1 MTVKRQHEPVAS
13 SFSLLWKMTSID
25 ELFKSSGTTNGKRK
39 PTYSSD
45 PTRHHKVLKLG
56 QRSDPDGK
64 AQVADHNS
72 LDVSTNGFDG
82 VEEEDDGMA
91 GPERPPDHEID
102 EPDNDD
108 EEGRFFGGGVNNDT
122 AEVLDIIEERD
133 KEEFVP
139 DKFDISWL
147 RKTALNFERKI
158 SRNAEL
164 RAKYEDD
171 PQKFMKSEADLDNDI
186 KALSI
191 LSEHSDLYPEFAKL
205 GSVNSLATLL
215 SHENTDISI
224 DAIEIISE
232 LTAEDVEA
240 EPEAWNAL
248 VDALL
253 EADLLDL
260 LSQNLERL
268 DENNDADKSGV
279 YHSLSLLENL
289 ASQSSVSEK
298 IGKTTTLLQWLLQR
312 AERKES
318 HVGQNKQY
326 AAEVLAI
333 LLQTS
338 PASRKK
344 LTEIDGIDKL
354 LQLLSAYRKRDP
366 AKESNEE
373 EYMENLFDCITCLVD
388 EVDGKGKF
396 TDAEGI
402 ELCLIMLREGG
413 QSKVRALRLLDHAL
427 NGQDSSQI
435 CERFVDAAGLRT
447 VFGMFMRKQDSQTT
461 EHLLGIFAALL
472 RHLPGDSSARI
483 RALAKFIENDYA
495 KVDKLLK
502 MRQNYSSKLATIDD
516 IISKERSGMDKNDQD
531 GMAGEW
537 LSRRLDAGLF
547 ELQTVDL
554 ILAWLIA
561 EDDGAKKR
569 IKTLLA
575 DRNKSLAIIHATLQ
589 EQVND
594 LQAAFS
600 EEEQN
605 TREMLQT
612 LMSFLA

>member
-1 MTVKRQHEPVAS
+1 
-13 SFSLLWKMTSID
+13 MTSID
-25 ELFKSSGTTNGKRK
+25 ELFKSSVATNGKRK
-39 PTYSSD
+39 SD
-45 PTRHHKVLKLG
+45 HSGDPARQHKILKSG
-56 QRSDPDGK
+56 QRSDPDVKG
-64 AQVADHNS
+64 QVTDRNS
-72 LDVSTNGFDG
+72 FNVETNGYD
-82 VEEEDDGMA
+82 DDGDENDIA
-91 GPERPPDHEID
+91 GPERPTDHEFN
-102 EPDNDD
+102 EPNNDD
-108 EEGRFFGGGVNNDT
+108 EEGRFFGGGVSNDT

-139 DKFDISWL
+139 DRFDISWL

-164 RAKYEDD
+164 RAKYEDE

-191 LSEHSDLYPEFAKL
+191 LSEHPDLYPEFAKL
-205 GSVNSLATLL
+205 GSVNSLVTLL

-240 EPEAWNAL
+240 ELEAWNAL

-253 EADLLDL
+253 DADLLDL

-268 DENNDADKSGV
+268 DENNDADRSGV
-279 YHSLSLLENL
+279 YHSLSVLENL
-289 ASQSSVSEK
+289 ASQSSISEK
-298 IGKTTTLLQWLLQR
+298 IGTTSTLLQWLLQR
-312 AERKES
+312 AQRKES
-318 HVGQNKQY
+318 HVSQNKQY

-338 PASRKK
+338 PANREK
-344 LTEIDGIDKL
+344 LTEIDGTDTL

-366 AKESNEE
+366 EKESNEE
-373 EYMENLFDCITCLVD
+373 EYMENLFDCMTCLVD

-396 TDAEGI
+396 TDAEGL
-402 ELCLIMLREGG
+402 ELCLIMLREGRL
-413 QSKVRALRLLDHAL
+413 SKLRALRVLDHAL
-427 NGQDSSQI
+427 NGQSSSQI

-447 VFGMFMRKQDSQTT
+447 VFGMFMRKQDSQTM

-483 RALAKFIENDYA
+483 RVLAKFVENDYA
-495 KVDKLLK
+495 KVDKLFK
-502 MRQNYSSKLATIDD
+502 IRQSYSSKLAAVDDTI
-516 IISKERSGMDKNDQD
+516 STERSGTDKNDQE

-561 EDDGAKKR
+561 EDNGARKK
-569 IKTLLA
+569 IELLLS
-575 DRNKSLAIIHATLQ
+575 DRDESLAMIRATLR

-594 LQAAFS
+594 LQADSS
-600 EEEQN
+600 EEEQS
-605 TREMLQT
+605 TKEMLQT
-612 LMSFLA
+612 LISFLD